1 MTILPPWMRSLGA
14 AGAASNAAA
23 VCERRRLEEQA
34 VEARLQ
40 AFHESEHA
48 RRMAAS
54 PARSAR
60 TIRAA

>member
-23 VCERRRLEEQA
+23 VCERRRVEEQA
-34 VEARLQ
+34 VEERLQ
-40 AFHESEHA
+40 AFHENEHA
-48 RRMAAS
+48 RRVAAG
-54 PARSAR
+54 PAR